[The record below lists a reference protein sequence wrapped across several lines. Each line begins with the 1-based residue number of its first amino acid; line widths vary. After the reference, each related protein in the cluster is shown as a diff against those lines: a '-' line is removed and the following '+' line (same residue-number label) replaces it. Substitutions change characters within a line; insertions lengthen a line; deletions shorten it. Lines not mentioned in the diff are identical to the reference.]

1 MTPLLERAIKEIQD
15 LPETEQDAI
24 ASLILD
30 ELADEKLWDET
41 FARSQDKLSRMA
53 EKVRADIRAGKV
65 RDISVED
72 LV

>member
-15 LPETEQDAI
+15 LRETEQDAI

-30 ELADEKLWDET
+30 EIVDEKRWDET

-53 EKVRADIRAGKV
+53 QKVREDIRTGKV
-65 RDISVED
+65 KDISVED
-72 LV
+72 L